1 MSAAPNALL
10 LKKIIEKT
18 HQLLKLYYNK
28 QHWQHINPLIAQ
40 LSEAYVKLYQSC
52 SVSLNAQ
59 LQLFI
64 KDHGYATNLVVN
76 QTVIILAICKQFKYS
91 EKVTTEL
98 VSASLGNYLCV
109 ANECNTLARG
119 EALSPQANK
128 QWQFRHHL
136 AVKLLSA
143 NNQTN
148 SEVTHILMRLS
159 KYQKALCY
167 PELINLYDLK
177 TIIVALA
184 DLIAQQITPKNSQS
198 ATIGLKSCLA
208 GLYLK
213 SESSKVSGVI
223 KGLVNELNYPFQGQ
237 LTKYKGYN
245 AFCLNYEQNTTELC
259 VLNSNK
265 QVQRVK
271 TKQSLQFRDS
281 PLCLSDPTL
290 IYGIWFNKKQSTP
303 CERTNDNRDDTIET
317 AISLG
322 KHEYISYQQIEKA
335 LGSNPIVIERLLLAA
350 SQYNKQQQKA
360 GDLRHSL
367 TMVGLDN
374 ASLMCQ
380 RVLLEQ
386 SLDEYAH
393 PLMVEVLSRYE
404 TTKKVINAFV
414 ANQTTYHF
422 EEITGPF
429 TAYIYY
435 LLSTYQDIKWA
446 IPNLNFDD
454 QITPLSYASIFG
466 VNDVNNQEVCQAIHT
481 HFSFSAPHKAFITS
495 ERSDKNKQVGLASAL
510 IFIKIT
516 TYHLLKPEISFSAWQ
531 KNLINEQ
538 LKHLD
543 LPDFN
548 AFIEQIL
555 SQGPFNPI

>member
-1 MSAAPNALL
+1 MSTASNALL

-18 HQLLKLYYNK
+18 HDLLKLYYSK
-28 QHWQHINPLIAQ
+28 QHWRHIRPLIAQ
-40 LSEAYVKLYQSC
+40 LSEAYIKLYQSNPL
-52 SVSLNAQ
+52 SLNAQ

-76 QTVIILAICKQFKYS
+76 QTVITLAVCKQFKYS
-91 EKVTTEL
+91 DKVTTEL
-98 VSASLGNYLCV
+98 VSASLCNYLCV

-119 EALSPQANK
+119 EALTPQASK

-136 AVKLLSA
+136 AVKLLS
-143 NNQTN
+143 NGNQSG
-148 SEVTHILMRLS
+148 SEVSHILMRLN

-184 DLIAQQITPKNSQS
+184 DLIAKQITPKNSKS
-198 ATIGLKSCLA
+198 STIGLKDCLA
-208 GLYLK
+208 KFYLQ
-213 SESSKVSGVI
+213 SESEKVAGVI
-223 KGLVNELNYPFQGQ
+223 KGLVKELSYPFTGQ
-237 LTKYKGYN
+237 FTKFKGYN
-245 AFCLNYEQNTTELC
+245 AFCLSHEKNTTELV
-259 VLNSNK
+259 VLNNNK

-271 TKQSLQFRDS
+271 TKQILQFRDS
-281 PLCLSDPTL
+281 ALSLSDPTL
-290 IYGIWFNKKQSTP
+290 IYGIWFNKNQSNVTDIA
-303 CERTNDNRDDTIET
+303 NNISDVIQT
-317 AISLG
+317 AIALG
-322 KHEYISYQQIEKA
+322 KHEFVSYQQIEKT
-335 LGSNPIVIERLLLAA
+335 LGSNPIMVERLLLAA
-350 SQYNKQQQKA
+350 SQYNKQQQRA
-360 GDLRHSL
+360 GALRHSL

-414 ANQTTYHF
+414 AHQSIYHF

-446 IPNLNFDD
+446 IPVLDFEA
-454 QITPLSYASIFG
+454 QLTPLSYASIFG
-466 VNDVNNQEVCQAIHT
+466 VNDVNNQEVCQAIQT
-481 HFSFSAPHKAFITS
+481 HFAFSAPHKAFIAS
-495 ERSDKNKQVGLASAL
+495 EKNDKNKQVGLASVM

-516 TYHLLKPEISFSAWQ
+516 TYFLLKPEVPFSAWQ

-538 LKHLD
+538 IKQLG
-543 LPDFN
+543 LPDFSS
-548 AFIEQIL
+548 FIEQIL